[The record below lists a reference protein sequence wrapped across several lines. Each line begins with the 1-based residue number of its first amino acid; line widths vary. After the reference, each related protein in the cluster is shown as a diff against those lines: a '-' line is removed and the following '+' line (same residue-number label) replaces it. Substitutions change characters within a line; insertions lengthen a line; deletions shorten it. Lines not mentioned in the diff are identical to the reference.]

1 MICFT
6 YNLHLAVMS
15 AETEPGPNLN
25 SLKFKALRTIRD
37 LFYPTLELRIV
48 GLSLVFLSLA
58 ISAETPEDIIYQF
71 APGVVVVLCIV
82 FSTWLEMFSNYVKD
96 MELRPSVS
104 SGLHYGMMLVPL
116 VITALIQNASHDPS
130 TVVNRRYIAYLQFYL
145 LAMSIFGL
153 VALIYTMIHRVS
165 KPPNSITLI
174 VIVIA
179 VLTLVAYNV
188 FPIKEGLLSMVSLLI
203 LCTLSLVVLIDSFP
217 YTFSAGEAIIVAE
230 SIGILLFDSI
240 YMVLHKYDVLTQPS
254 FMNVSKTQVS
264 ICVQIFLAFT
274 ILFIVTL
281 SPVWYAMRHGFN
293 STPLKL
299 FTVSTLMF
307 SILFVGSPILT
318 SFLGMNP
325 ILWFLEKFLFSNT
338 TRPTMVVY
346 MGALTLVS
354 ILIGIYFIHYSRMDI
369 VTRRKVFHLISVF
382 IYTPSLL
389 YDLDTISLA
398 SSVAVCCLILLE
410 LYHNLQIGPFS
421 AKIHT
426 YMHELSGRDSNQV
439 ANTGLYL
446 NHIYLILGL
455 SLPCWLLPVH
465 RGSRLFVYAGV
476 LSLGVLDAFAAIFGK
491 RFGRRRWF
499 NNGKSVEGMLVGFFA
514 AASAIF
520 LITSLDRGL
529 APFSLKIR
537 PYRLARTLLGL
548 SMSSLIECI
557 TSQHDNLIL
566 SPFFFSLLTVVE
578 RKQFFFW
585 F

>member
-1 MICFT
+1 
-6 YNLHLAVMS
+6 MS
-15 AETEPGPNLN
+15 TQSEPGPNLN
-25 SLKFKALRTIRD
+25 SLKFKALRTIKD

-58 ISAETPEDIIYQF
+58 ISADTPEDIIYQF
-71 APGVVVVLCIV
+71 APGVLVVACIV
-82 FSTWLEMFSNYVKD
+82 FSTWLEMFTNYIKD
-96 MELRPSVS
+96 MELRPNVS
-104 SGLHYGMMLVPL
+104 SGLHYGMLLVPL

-130 TVVNRRYIAYLQFYL
+130 TVVNRRYITYLQFYL
-145 LAMSIFGL
+145 LAMSVFGL
-153 VALIYTMIHRVS
+153 VVLIYTFIHRVS

-174 VIVIA
+174 IIVIA

-203 LCTLSLVVLIDSFP
+203 LCTISLVVLIDSFP
-217 YTFSAGEAIIVAE
+217 YTFSAGEAIIIAE
-230 SIGILLFDSI
+230 SIGILLFDSL
-240 YMVLHKYDVLTQPS
+240 YMVLHKYNILTQPS
-254 FMNVSKTQVS
+254 FMNVYKTQVS

-281 SPVWYAMRHGFN
+281 FPVWYVMRRGFN
-293 STPLKL
+293 SMALRL
-299 FTVSTLMF
+299 FTVTTLMF
-307 SILFVGSPILT
+307 SILFVGTPILT

-354 ILIGIYFIHYSRMDI
+354 ILTGIYFINYSTMDI
-369 VTRRKVFHLISVF
+369 VTRRKVFHLIAVL
-382 IYTPSLL
+382 IYTPALL

-426 YMHELSGRDSNQV
+426 YMHELSGDSGQ
-439 ANTGLYL
+439 NTNAGLYL

-499 NNGKSVEGMLVGFFA
+499 NNGKSVEGMLIGFFA
-514 AASAIF
+514 TASAIF
-520 LITSLDRGL
+520 LISSLDRGL
-529 APFSLKIR
+529 APFSLQIR
-537 PYRLARTLLGL
+537 PHRLARTLFGL
-548 SMSSLIECI
+548 SLSSLIECI

>member
-1 MICFT
+1 
-6 YNLHLAVMS
+6 MS
-15 AETEPGPNLN
+15 TQTEPGPNLN
-25 SLKFKALRTIRD
+25 SLKFKVLHTIRD

-58 ISAETPEDIIYQF
+58 ISADTPEDIIYQF
-71 APGVVVVLCIV
+71 APGILVVVCIV
-82 FSTWLEMFSNYVKD
+82 FSTWLEMFNNYIKD
-96 MELRPSVS
+96 MELRPNVS
-104 SGLHYGMMLVPL
+104 SGIHYGMMLVPL

-130 TVVNRRYIAYLQFYL
+130 TVVNRRYIEYLQFYL
-145 LAMSIFGL
+145 LAMSIFGI
-153 VALIYTMIHRVS
+153 VVLIYTLIHRAS
-165 KPPNSITLI
+165 KPPNSITLV

-188 FPIKEGLLSMVSLLI
+188 FPVKEGLLSMVSLLI
-203 LCTLSLVVLIDSFP
+203 LCTLSLVALIDNFP
-217 YTFSAGEAIIVAE
+217 YTFSAGEAIIIAE

-240 YMVLHKYDVLTQPS
+240 YMVLHKYNIMTQPS
-254 FMNVSKTQVS
+254 FMNVYKTQVS
-264 ICVQIFLAFT
+264 ICVQIFIAFT

-281 SPVWYAMRHGFN
+281 SPVWYAMRHGF
-293 STPLKL
+293 SSMALRL
-299 FTVSTLMF
+299 FTFSTLMF
-307 SILFVGSPILT
+307 SILFIGTPILT

-338 TRPTMVVY
+338 TRLTMVTY

-354 ILIGIYFIHYSRMDI
+354 ILIGIYSINYSTMDI
-369 VTRRKVFHLISVF
+369 VTRRKVFHLIAVF
-382 IYTPSLL
+382 IYTPALL

-398 SSVAVCCLILLE
+398 SSVAVCCLMLLE

-426 YMHELSGRDSNQV
+426 FMHELSGRDSGQNT
-439 ANTGLYL
+439 NTGLYL

-476 LSLGVLDAFAAIFGK
+476 LSLGVMDAFAAIFGK
-491 RFGRRRWF
+491 RFGHRRWF
-499 NNGKSVEGMLVGFFA
+499 HNGKSVEGMLIGFFA
-514 AASAIF
+514 TVSAIF

-529 APFSLKIR
+529 IPFSLHVR
-537 PYRLARTLLGL
+537 PHRLVRMLVGVSL
-548 SMSSLIECI
+548 SSLIECI

-566 SPFFFSLLTVVE
+566 CPFLFSLLTIVE

>member
-1 MICFT
+1 M
-6 YNLHLAVMS
+6 
-15 AETEPGPNLN
+15 
-25 SLKFKALRTIRD
+25 
-37 LFYPTLELRIV
+37 
-48 GLSLVFLSLA
+48 VFLSLA
-58 ISAETPEDIIYQF
+58 ISAETPEDMIYQF
-71 APGVVVVLCIV
+71 APGAVVVVCIV
-82 FSTWLEMFSNYVKD
+82 FSTWLEMFTNYTKD
-96 MELRPSVS
+96 MELRPKVS

-130 TVVNRRYIAYLQFYL
+130 TVVNRRYITYLQFYL
-145 LAMSIFGL
+145 LAMSIFGF
-153 VALIYTMIHRVS
+153 VVLIYTMIHRVS

-174 VIVIA
+174 IIVIA
-179 VLTLVAYNV
+179 VLTLVTYNV
-188 FPIKEGLLSMVSLLI
+188 FPVKEGFMSMVSLLI

-217 YTFSAGEAIIVAE
+217 YTFSAGEAIIIAE

-240 YMVLHKYDVLTQPS
+240 SMVLHKYNILTQPS
-254 FMNVSKTQVS
+254 FMNVYKTQVS

-281 SPVWYAMRHGFN
+281 SPVWYAMRHGYN
-293 STPLKL
+293 SMALRL
-299 FTVSTLMF
+299 FTATTLMF
-307 SILFVGSPILT
+307 SILFVGAPILT

-338 TRPTMVVY
+338 TRPTMVAY
-346 MGALTLVS
+346 MGALTFVS
-354 ILIGIYFIHYSRMDI
+354 ILVGIYFIHYSRLDI
-369 VTRRKVFHLISVF
+369 VTRRKVFHLIAVF
-382 IYTPSLL
+382 IYTPALL

-426 YMHELSGRDSNQV
+426 YMHELSGCEQNT
-439 ANTGLYL
+439 NTGLYL

-499 NNGKSVEGMLVGFFA
+499 NNGKSVEGMLIGFFA
-514 AASAIF
+514 TASAIF
-520 LITSLDRGL
+520 LIASLDRGL

-537 PYRLARTLLGL
+537 PHRLARMLVGL
-548 SMSSLIECI
+548 SLSSLLECI